1 MFYLCDLKL
10 TLNEMKYSNQFF
22 NYIAFLFLVLTVSC
36 SKQETPPV
44 DVPEEELEEEQ
55 LSSCV
60 TYSTANQDDLYTYW
74 ELFVADVLC
83 SRGGPD
89 YSQLNTTV
97 SLAFIVPSE
106 AEITS
111 GVTPDHAGYSTYSG
125 YCNSS
130 KVNIR
135 VIKDYWDDYTEVQRL
150 WLMYH
155 EFGHDVYKYEH
166 STDRADIMY
175 PSVPRSDVKLNDF
188 IKAKDKFFSR
198 NFVGVSYIQCP
209 N

>member
-1 MFYLCDLKL
+1 M
-10 TLNEMKYSNQFF
+10 
-22 NYIAFLFLVLTVSC
+22 VLTISC

-74 ELFVADVLC
+74 ELFVGDVLC

-97 SLAFIVPSE
+97 NLGFVVPSE
-106 AEITS
+106 AEVTS
-111 GVTPDHAGYSTYSG
+111 GITPDHAGYSTFAG

-130 KVNIR
+130 NVYIR
-135 VIKDYWDDYTEVQRL
+135 VIKDYWEDYTEVQKL

-166 STDRADIMY
+166 STNRADIMY

-188 IKAKDKFFSR
+188 IRAKDKLFSR
-198 NFVGVSYIQCP
+198 NFDGVTYIQCP

>member
-1 MFYLCDLKL
+1 MIQTINQLNSYLLL
-10 TLNEMKYSNQFF
+10 VLV
-22 NYIAFLFLVLTVSC
+22 VLTVSC
-36 SKQETPPV
+36 SKQEAPIE
-44 DVPEEELEEEQ
+44 VPEEEVVEEEQ

-60 TYSTANQDDLYTYW
+60 NYSTANADDLYTYW
-74 ELFVADVLC
+74 ELFVGDVLC

-97 SLAFIVPSE
+97 NLGFVVPSE
-106 AEITS
+106 AEVTS
-111 GVTPDHAGYSTYSG
+111 GITPDHAGYSTFAG

-130 KVNIR
+130 NVYIR
-135 VIKDYWDDYTEVQRL
+135 VIKDYWEDYTEVQKL

-166 STDRADIMY
+166 STNRADIMY

-188 IKAKDKFFSR
+188 IRAKDKLFSR
-198 NFVGVSYIQCP
+198 NFDGVTYIQCP

>member
-1 MFYLCDLKL
+1 
-10 TLNEMKYSNQFF
+10 MKYSNLLF
-22 NYIAFLFLVLTVSC
+22 NYIGFLLMVLTVSC

-44 DVPEEELEEEQ
+44 DIPEEELEEEQ

-130 KVNIR
+130 QVNIR

-188 IKAKDKFFSR
+188 IKAKDKFLSR

>member
-1 MFYLCDLKL
+1 
-10 TLNEMKYSNQFF
+10 MKYSNQFF
-22 NYIAFLFLVLTVSC
+22 NYISFLFMVLTVSC

-44 DVPEEELEEEQ
+44 DVPEEEFEEEQ